1 LAFSLASIQRHKSL
15 QEQAYEALRTRIL
28 SGDLAP
34 GQRLV
39 ETQLADTLKVSRT
52 PIREAIRQL
61 QRDTLVTADDRGNLR
76 VTTISAEDAVH
87 LYDCRIALE
96 RISVEGA
103 CQQATP
109 QQLRDLVAL
118 VEKAEHMVD
127 RKFNPFMLELDY
139 QFHHQISECSGN
151 PWLTGLLD
159 QVFDKMTLLRAQTT
173 RHDPQVLE
181 IRCEHRAIYEAIA
194 ARKAAV
200 AIAAIESHLV
210 ASRDRVV
217 AAVKRIEAAKEE

>member
-1 LAFSLASIQRHKSL
+1 LAFSLVSIQRHKSL

-39 ETQLADTLKVSRT
+39 ETQLAETLQVSRT

-61 QRDTLVTADDRGNLR
+61 QRDALVTADDRGNLR
-76 VTTISAEDAVH
+76 VTKISAQDAVQ
-87 LYDCRIALE
+87 LYECRMVLE
-96 RISVEGA
+96 RLSVEGA
-103 CQQATP
+103 CQNATRS
-109 QQLRDLVAL
+109 QLQEMEAL
-118 VEKAEHMVD
+118 VEKAERMVD

-139 QFHHQISECSGN
+139 QFHHHIAECSGN

-173 RHDPQVLE
+173 RHDPRVLE
-181 IRCEHRAIYEAIA
+181 IRCEHRAIYQPIA
-194 ARKAAV
+194 ARQV
-200 AIAAIESHLV
+200 ETAIAAIESHLT
-210 ASRDRVV
+210 ASRDRTV
-217 AAVKRIEAAKEE
+217 AAVQRMEQAEE